1 MLPCRRETL
10 MKGNEAQLFP
20 LLFPRFLSSSLFCSS
35 LDSRL
40 SSITTV
46 LGMTFEV
53 SSIEFPPQGLNLMR
67 ARERSTSLSSCPSH
81 SSRVQRQ
88 LEAASLSAR
97 PRSSART
104 SSIEIR
110 SSTSSPSWLPSRPD
124 PLAAHTSSTV
134 HRSSRCFSASN
145 HRWATP
151 SPQLRLDTKPC
162 SAMSMST
169 LRVHEATLSLSAG
182 HVLTA
187 TAPLRPQSDPTATN
201 AIAST
206 DNADLRSRSE
216 TPKSAPRSRMATEP
230 IMSSVKR
237 YGGYREIGVLK
248 SIDSQP
254 VFLHRP
260 SSMAQ
265 SPPPPSG
272 KLSIAVQTEGQGVYV
287 YAHHL
292 CLEPNADLLILR
304 AGKVGRTEL
313 PTSETSS
320 MENSMDDCPNEASIS
335 VAVRT
340 IVGARP
346 SFATVADDY
355 RDSPPRTS
363 PPQQPM
369 LLSSRSSP
377 QLRRDSTA
385 RSETA
390 SAKARTANVAAATS
404 SPDRHDR
411 SLTSN
416 TATAEERQDT
426 RNAPGEESG
435 ARPYHQRLGPHF
447 GIQTPL
453 LAPLQ
458 TNYGSERSR
467 NVEVTHSSGPS
478 VNEMAERK
486 GWQRSID
493 AAYTIA
499 TAALDGTSSRC
510 RTESSKSYTKEVQ
523 VFEAMPKVGP
533 NVEVMPGPVVSSQ
546 STWQKIEEEGA
557 TQEVKH
563 VAAAHG
569 RNRSMSYH
577 PTNSSR
583 PAPNV
588 PALLT
593 DLPSTLVTYEA
604 PPRLLQGLPTQPER
618 SVFWTPP
625 RVSRFHSTTATRLY
639 TAPHGAK
646 QISHSQ
652 SPQQQQQQQQQV
664 STTSVSRRR
673 QGAIWGD
680 ERAHR
685 HHVSVPLV
693 PKGEAATEGIE
704 CNSRS
709 QLSRATQ
716 KRNEK
721 LVQTIPAASA
731 DSEADH
737 VGEQDRFV
745 HIQRIEGGPA
755 AGVRAP
761 SPSSKSVRTPKLSTA
776 KSFSSVVRSA
786 LFRTPRRNKG
796 GNDDG
801 RSSSSAQEGKLSP
814 SQATPMFSR
823 HGSDQNLSG
832 DTVIYQGPQMST
844 ASFSSRRSSLGKETD
859 TSSIRSVLSAAMRRS
874 SVDKDNAALAHKGPT
889 TATGYAS
896 MQHPPSAN
904 KVFSALKGSRLKSRA
919 SGVSF
924 NDSSDSLLLA
934 NSTMMSSS
942 SGGPSGITACSTIGR
957 PPSPHSS
964 SSQSAPSEE
973 FSPVGVLSAAA
984 AAAPHQHSLPGAN
997 LRQHKAALS
1006 ILTHSGSTQ
1015 IAERALESSTSLL
1028 SLKRTKR
1035 SGPPLQAPSHESPLY
1050 TPRRAQGAVPSSPL
1064 FTPLMSTTN
1073 STMEKSVSFALDN
1086 TVVFELQPDPSTT
1099 ETTPRGSGS
1108 YPRGMGPSVPI
1119 VQNRRS
1125 SGGAKSYSSTSSAT
1139 THSSS
1144 NAVPAGALPNGSG
1157 GLAKQP
1163 STGVNQLRPSV
1174 FASSRTSTSTSASTS
1189 TSSSARPTLP
1199 PTPQTTSRERERE
1212 REKKGPNV
1220 KPPSMYLQAHL
1231 DVYKGTMPLP
1241 GSDEEDSDFEDE
1253 DRRVNFAGLGVSGLW
1268 TSNKKK
1274 AEAEKRRRKS
1284 NGSFSFPKSDN
1295 GDEEVEDRENNEG
1308 EGVVRL
1314 DDIVASGPK
1323 HKGSRKR

>member
-1 MLPCRRETL
+1 
-10 MKGNEAQLFP
+10 
-20 LLFPRFLSSSLFCSS
+20 
-35 LDSRL
+35 
-40 SSITTV
+40 
-46 LGMTFEV
+46 
-53 SSIEFPPQGLNLMR
+53 MR

-81 SSRVQRQ
+81 SSRMQQQ
-88 LEAASLSAR
+88 LEAPSLLAR
-97 PRSSART
+97 PRSSAKT

-110 SSTSSPSWLPSRPD
+110 SSTSSPSLLPSRSE
-124 PLAAHTSSTV
+124 PLAASTTSTV
-134 HRSSRCFSASN
+134 HRGSRCFSANN

-151 SPQLRLDTKPC
+151 SPQLRVDTKPH
-162 SAMSMST
+162 SAISMST
-169 LRVHEATLSLSAG
+169 PRVREGTSSLSAG
-182 HVLTA
+182 PVLTA

-201 AIAST
+201 VIVST

-216 TPKSAPRSRMATEP
+216 TPKSASRSRMATEP
-230 IMSSVKR
+230 IMFSVKR
-237 YGGYREIGVLK
+237 SGGYREIGVLK

-265 SPPPPSG
+265 LPPPPSG
-272 KLSIAVQTEGQGVYV
+272 KLSIAVQTEGQGVCV
-287 YAHHL
+287 YAHHF
-292 CLEPNADLLILR
+292 CIEPNADLLMLK

-313 PTSETSS
+313 TTSETSS

-355 RDSPPRTS
+355 RDSPPSTS
-363 PPQQPM
+363 PPQQHM

-390 SAKARTANVAAATS
+390 SAKARTANVAVATS

-416 TATAEERQDT
+416 FTTAEERQAT
-426 RNAPGEESG
+426 RNAPGVESG

-458 TNYGSERSR
+458 SNHGSERST

-478 VNEMAERK
+478 VSEMAERK

-499 TAALDGTSSRC
+499 TAAFDGTSSRS
-510 RTESSKSYTKEVQ
+510 RTESSKSYAKEVQ

-533 NVEVMPGPVVSSQ
+533 NVEVMPGPVVSSL

-593 DLPSTLVTYEA
+593 DLPSALVTYEA

-618 SVFWTPP
+618 STFWTPP

-646 QISHSQ
+646 QISPSQ
-652 SPQQQQQQQQQV
+652 SPQQQQQQQV
-664 STTSVSRRR
+664 SSTSVSRRR

-693 PKGEAATEGIE
+693 SRGEAATEGIE
-704 CNSRS
+704 CNSGS
-709 QLSRATQ
+709 QLLRATQ

-721 LVQTIPAASA
+721 LVQTIPAGSA
-731 DSEADH
+731 DYEADH
-737 VGEQDRFV
+737 DGEQDRFV
-745 HIQRIEGGPA
+745 HIQRTEGGPA

-761 SPSSKSVRTPKLSTA
+761 SPSSKSVRTHKLSTA

-786 LFRTPRRNKG
+786 LFRTPRRNKD

-801 RSSSSAQEGKLSP
+801 RSSSSTQEGKLPP
-814 SQATPMFSR
+814 SQVTPMLSR

-859 TSSIRSVLSAAMRRS
+859 TSSNRSVLSAAMRRS

-889 TATGYAS
+889 NAMGYAS

-924 NDSSDSLLLA
+924 SDSSDSLLA
-934 NSTMMSSS
+934 SSTMMSSS
-942 SGGPSGITACSTIGR
+942 SGGPSGIAACSSTGR
-957 PPSPHSS
+957 PLSPHSS
-964 SSQSAPSEE
+964 SSQSAPSDE
-973 FSPVGVLSAAA
+973 FSPVGVLPAAA
-984 AAAPHQHSLPGAN
+984 AAAPHHHSVPGSN
-997 LRQHKAALS
+997 LRQHRAALS

-1035 SGPPLQAPSHESPLY
+1035 SGPPLQAPPNDSLLY
-1050 TPRRAQGAVPSSPL
+1050 TPRRAQDALPSSPL
-1064 FTPLMSTTN
+1064 LTPLMSTTI

-1086 TVVFELQPDPSTT
+1086 TVVFELQPDPSAT

-1125 SGGAKSYSSTSSAT
+1125 SSGAKSYSSTSSAT
-1139 THSSS
+1139 THSSL
-1144 NAVPAGALPNGSG
+1144 NAVPAGALPNGG
-1157 GLAKQP
+1157 GGGSAKQP
-1163 STGVNQLRPSV
+1163 STGVNQPRPSV
-1174 FASSRTSTSTSASTS
+1174 LASSRTSTSTSASTS

-1199 PTPQTTSRERERE
+1199 PTPQTTSRDRERERE

-1231 DVYKGTMPLP
+1231 DAYKGTMPLP

-1268 TSNKKK
+1268 TSKKK
-1274 AEAEKRRRKS
+1274 AEAEKKRRKS
-1284 NGSFSFPKSDN
+1284 NGSFNYPK
-1295 GDEEVEDRENNEG
+1295 GGRGEEEVESHEDNEG
-1308 EGVVRL
+1308 EGVVKL
-1314 DDIVASGPK
+1314 DDIVASGPQ